1 MSLLCL
7 TFKEPVLAI
16 RLEDFNCDVSLIGI
30 IFSLETISFTAT
42 SIALQCVKEEANG
55 KKYGRLEYFGMIIFV
70 VSMICYGPA
79 KFLPDELWLI
89 CVGIVVGGVAGSL
102 INNNS
107 SVAMMLIEKKEAVL
121 RLHGPNGKRLSHR
134 EAQALKSSVASI
146 NTGAF
151 GLGSILG
158 PILGSA
164 LSAEFGFR

>member
-1 MSLLCL
+1 M
-7 TFKEPVLAI
+7 V
-16 RLEDFNCDVSLIGI
+16 
-30 IFSLETISFTAT
+30 
-42 SIALQCVKEEANG
+42 
-55 KKYGRLEYFGMIIFV
+55 IFV

-79 KFLPDELWLI
+79 TFLPDELWLI
-89 CVGIVVGGVAGSL
+89 CVGIVIGGVAGSL

-107 SVAMMLIEKKEAVL
+107 SVAMMLIEKKEAVF
-121 RLHGPNGKRLSHR
+121 RLHGSKGKRLSHR

-164 LSAEFGFR
+164 LSDAFGFR